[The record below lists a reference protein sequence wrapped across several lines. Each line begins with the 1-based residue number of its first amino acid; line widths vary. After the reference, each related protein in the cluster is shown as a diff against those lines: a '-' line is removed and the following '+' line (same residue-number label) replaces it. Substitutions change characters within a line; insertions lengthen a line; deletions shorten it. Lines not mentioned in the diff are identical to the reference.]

1 MIAIWGRI
9 MRRLIIAAAALT
21 AVLSFSATKLEAG
34 GTATPLV
41 HAAPAAGHVGALP
54 WALMACPAFIV
65 FTGAVAN
72 FKDNRQLTYWE
83 AWTCGLAYWFWM
95 PSQVRTNSHR

>member
-9 MRRLIIAAAALT
+9 MRRIIIGATALSL
-21 AVLSFSATKLEAG
+21 VLSFSPTKLQAG
-34 GTATPLV
+34 ATPAPLV
-41 HAAPAAGHVGALP
+41 HAAAPAGHVGALP
-54 WALMACPAFIV
+54 WALMAYPALIV

-83 AWTCGLAYWFWM
+83 AWTCGLAYWFWL
-95 PSQVRTNSHR
+95 PTQVRTNSHR

>member
-1 MIAIWGRI
+1 
-9 MRRLIIAAAALT
+9 MRRVIIAAAALT
-21 AVLSFSATKLEAG
+21 AMVSLSPTKLQAG
-34 GTATPLV
+34 PAPAPLV
-41 HAAPAAGHVGALP
+41 HAAPAGHVGATP

-83 AWTCGLAYWFWM
+83 AWTCGLAYWFWL
-95 PSQVRTNSHR
+95 PGPVPPNARTH